1 MRRPELILLL
11 GCLAITLGAFL
22 FSTRSNELAAE
33 RKFTEIAEES
43 LQNLDA
49 RMNTYLQG
57 LNGVAAFLNASDE
70 VTERD
75 FAHYVETLQI
85 ETFLPD
91 ITGIGFIA
99 PVGPGEEAAF
109 LEEVA
114 DLGIRDFRIH
124 PITGHAERMVVKHIQ
139 PFEPNAEALGLDL
152 SYNEDRRQTV
162 LRALRSAAP
171 QLSPR
176 IYLVQEEE
184 RREGFLLVRPVFAEG
199 QEINVGPTAQPSRT
213 EGFLGWVYAPF
224 VAEAFLAKLSP
235 SQGKTHQIQAFD
247 GAFAAPERIL
257 FDGQPAAAPR
267 GQYSS
272 THVIEHFGRAWTL
285 VYTSMPAFDAAV
297 HSNLPIILLLSGLS
311 LTSLLAIAFRSL
323 RQRSVALSE
332 LAALRERQ
340 IDAHEEENRS
350 LIENAVTPVFLL
362 DSQDLV
368 LFANQAALVCFG
380 YGRDMLRGMAFSEL
394 IEATDDAGDE
404 GQINATGR
412 TCFGQKLKLN
422 LQRNSWTTHTG
433 ERRVTAIVR
442 DLTSEIE
449 AQEELAHSKALYDL
463 ALEGAQIGVFDIDLT
478 TGKSVVSNT
487 WRDIVGLQDSE
498 RTPDTQSEF
507 LARVHPKDLPALRKS
522 DLACIRGET
531 DRSITE
537 FRIDVGNKNWR
548 WMRSDARVTERA
560 ADGRALRLVGTQM
573 DVTSIVHA
581 RNALEVSESRFRQ
594 VLAAAPV
601 GMALLAEGG
610 VFTSVNPAL
619 CALCGY
625 SEDELLTS
633 TKLGD
638 LMPKDELEK
647 LYGDVQAMVAANSHE
662 VYQAQYRIMHKRG
675 GERWGLFNVSWT
687 LDKNTRSHVFIVQI
701 NDITDQK
708 KLDQIKSEFVSTV
721 SHELRTPLTSI
732 KGALG
737 LIDTGDQ
744 TRLLP
749 AHVRLIEIARSNA
762 DRLSHIVNDIL
773 DLEKISS
780 GEVTFDFHDRDL
792 CAVIRDSIS
801 EMSPFATT
809 HKNELRSHLPD
820 TPLMVHVD
828 ESRTRQVLA
837 NLISNACKY
846 SDDNTEVVVRAEQL
860 DDKVIVFIQNSGPG
874 VPEAFRPRI
883 FQAFSQADGSD
894 TRAKGGTGL
903 GLNITRQIVTRQG
916 GDIGF
921 ESIPDGITVFWFT
934 CPIAESDAPE
944 APAPEPKRL
953 LGRGRKLRVLHIEDD
968 RDFAEVLRAGLGDVV
983 QVTHV
988 TTLAAARGALDRM
1001 PLDVVIVDWSLP
1013 DGDSRSLLDEIAR
1026 KHPEAQVI
1034 GLSADGN
1041 RAPDPRVEINIVK
1054 SRSGIRR
1061 VVNSITGATA
1071 RAS

>member
-22 FSTRSNELAAE
+22 FSNRANELAAE
-33 RKFTEIAEES
+33 RKFSQIAEES

-49 RMNTYLQG
+49 RLSTYLQG

-70 VTERD
+70 VTVQD
-75 FAHYVETLQI
+75 FENYVETLEI
-85 ETFLPD
+85 ERFLPD
-91 ITGIGFIA
+91 VTGIGFIA
-99 PVGPGEEAAF
+99 PVGPGEETAF
-109 LEEVA
+109 LAEITA
-114 DLGIRDFRIH
+114 LGIRDFRIH
-124 PITGHAERMVVKHIQ
+124 PITNNAERMVVKHIY
-139 PFEPNAEALGLDL
+139 PLETNAKALGLDL
-152 SYNEDRRQTV
+152 SYSEDRRQTV
-162 LRALRSAAP
+162 LSALRNAAP
-171 QLSPR
+171 RLSPR
-176 IYLVQEEE
+176 IYLVQGEE
-184 RREGFLLVRPVFAEG
+184 RRAGFLLLRPVFAEG
-199 QEINVGPTAQPSRT
+199 QEINVGPTSRPSQT

-224 VAEAFLAKLSP
+224 VAEFFLADLSP
-235 SQGKTHQIQAFD
+235 VQGKSYHIQAFD
-247 GAFAAPERIL
+247 GPLATPDQIL
-257 FDGQPAAAPR
+257 FDGHPAAAPL
-267 GQYSS
+267 GQYAK
-272 THVIEHFGRAWTL
+272 THTVDRFGRTWTL
-285 VYTSMPAFDAAV
+285 IYTSTPSFDAGV
-297 HSNLPIILLLSGLS
+297 HSNLPIILLFSGLS
-311 LTSLLAIAFRSL
+311 LTALLGIAFRSL
-323 RQRSVALSE
+323 RQRSLALSE

-350 LIENAVTPVFLL
+350 LVENAVIPVFLL
-362 DSQDLV
+362 DGQDCV

-380 YGRDMLRGMAFSEL
+380 YGRDMLRGKPFSEL
-394 IEATDDAGDE
+394 VTEAAESADHAE
-404 GQINATGR
+404 INATGR
-412 TCFGQKLKLN
+412 TCFGQTLKLN

-433 ERRVTAIVR
+433 ERRVTAILR
-442 DLTSEIE
+442 DLTSEI
-449 AQEELAHSKALYDL
+449 AVQDELAQSKALYDL

-478 TGKSVVSNT
+478 TGKSAVSNT
-487 WRDIVGLQDSE
+487 WRDIIGLRDSE
-498 RTPDTQSEF
+498 RTPDTQAEF
-507 LARVHPKDLPALRKS
+507 LARVHPQDLPGLRAA
-522 DLACIRGET
+522 DMACIRGET
-531 DRSITE
+531 ERSITE
-537 FRIDVGNKNWR
+537 FRIDTGGGEWR

-560 ADGRALRLVGTQM
+560 PDGRALRLVGTQM
-573 DVTSIVHA
+573 DVTGIVHA
-581 RNALEVSESRFRQ
+581 RNALEASENRFRQ

-610 VFTSVNPAL
+610 VFTSVNGAL

-625 SEDELLTS
+625 SEDELLTR

-638 LMPKDELEK
+638 LMPQEDLEK
-647 LYGDVQAMVAANSHE
+647 LYGDVQALVAANSHE

-687 LDKNTRSHVFIVQI
+687 LDRNTRSHVFIVQI

-792 CAVIRDSIS
+792 CAVIGDSIS

-809 HKNELRSHLPD
+809 HKNELVAQLPD
-820 TPLMVHVD
+820 MPLMVRVD

-846 SDDNTEVVVRAEQL
+846 SDDFTDVVVRAERL
-860 DDKVIVFIQNSGPG
+860 EDKVIVFIQNHGPG
-874 VPEAFRPRI
+874 VPDSFRPRI

-916 GDIGF
+916 GAIGF
-921 ESIPDGITVFWFT
+921 ESIPGGVTVFWFT
-934 CPIAESDAPE
+934 CPAAQSAAPE
-944 APAPEPKRL
+944 APAPRQKRL
-953 LGRGRKLRVLHIEDD
+953 TDRNRKLRVLHIEDD

-1001 PLDVVIVDWSLP
+1001 PLDVVILDWSLP
-1013 DGDSRSLLDEIAR
+1013 DGDSRSLLDEISR

-1041 RAPDPRVEINIVK
+1041 RAPDPRVELNILK
-1054 SRSGIRR
+1054 SRSGIRT
-1061 VVNSITGATA
+1061 VVNEITGTTA